1 MVESPVPPPPK
12 IAVERLSSFDGSDI
26 NDICDAAE
34 AAIVEGGGFG
44 WLTAPPRHVFE
55 TYWRGVLLVPERQLL
70 VGRLDGVIAGAA
82 QLVRP
87 PRYNEAQAHAATLTG
102 HFVAPW
108 ARGHGMAAS
117 RTAHPSYCY
126 HHASCC
132 YRRVGGAGAGERDV
146 GGRFGRSHAVRANVA
161 SRRRT
166 HAAQWTNP
174 SAPLYSGRRN
184 IAGGS

>member
-1 MVESPVPPPPK
+1 MVETTAAPPPR
-12 IAVERLSSFDGSDI
+12 IAVERLSSFEGSDI

-44 WLTAPPRHVFE
+44 WLKAPPRHVFE

-70 VGRLDGVIAGAA
+70 VGRLDGMIAGAA

-108 ARGHGMAAS
+108 ARGHGLAHELTAAVEAAARAAGFRVLNLDVRETQARAIQIYEARGYVRWGS
-117 RTAHPSYCY
+117 HPRY
-126 HHASCC
+126 AL
-132 YRRVGGAGAGERDV
+132 VDGAFVQGHFYTKE
-146 GGRFGRSHAVRANVA
+146 
-161 SRRRT
+161 
-166 HAAQWTNP
+166 
-174 SAPLYSGRRN
+174 L
-184 IAGGS
+184 

>member
-1 MVESPVPPPPK
+1 MVETTAAPPPK
-12 IAVERLSSFDGSDI
+12 IVVERLSSFEGSDI

-44 WLTAPPRHVFE
+44 WLKAPPRHVFE
-55 TYWRGVLLVPERQLL
+55 TYWRGVLLVPERQLF

-108 ARGHGMAAS
+108 ARGHGLARGLTAAVEEAA
-117 RTAHPSYCY
+117 RAAGFRVLNLDVRETQTPAIAMYEARGFVRWATHPRY
-126 HHASCC
+126 AL
-132 YRRVGGAGAGERDV
+132 VDGEYIQ
-146 GGRFGRSHAVRANVA
+146 GHFY
-161 SRRRT
+161 T
-166 HAAQWTNP
+166 KE
-174 SAPLYSGRRN
+174 L
-184 IAGGS
+184 

>member
-1 MVESPVPPPPK
+1 MVETTPSPPP

-108 ARGHGMAAS
+108 ARGHGLAHELTAAVEAAA
-117 RTAHPSYCY
+117 RA
-126 HHASCC
+126 AGF
-132 YRRVGGAGAGERDV
+132 RVLNLDV
-146 GGRFGRSHAVRANVA
+146 RETQARAI
-161 SRRRT
+161 
-166 HAAQWTNP
+166 QI
-174 SAPLYSGRRN
+174 YE
-184 IAGGS
+184 AGGYVRWGSHPRYALVDGAFVQGHFYTKEL